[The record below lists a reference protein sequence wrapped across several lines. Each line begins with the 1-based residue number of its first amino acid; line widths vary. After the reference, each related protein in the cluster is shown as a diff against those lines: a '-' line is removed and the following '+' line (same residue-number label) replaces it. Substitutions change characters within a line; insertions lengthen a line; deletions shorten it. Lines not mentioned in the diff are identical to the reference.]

1 MGTDIDIFYIGRI
14 EIRSSVI
21 GKPVGSVAEDTVRTV
36 CPQNGA
42 EQVLD
47 VSPPEC
53 LICTHSAVWI
63 TTCVHICRFGA

>member
-14 EIRSSVI
+14 EIRSSVT
-21 GKPVGSVAEDTVRTV
+21 GEPVGSVAEDTVRTV

-47 VSPPEC
+47 TRNGLPKTRRHRQRHV
-53 LICTHSAVWI
+53 
-63 TTCVHICRFGA
+63 